1 MLQPVSGQTFDL
13 IVCNPPFILTPSKGF
28 LYRDN
33 DQLLDGLCRQLAR
46 DAPAHLNEGG
56 FYQMFCE
63 WVEIAGQPWEERL
76 SEWVRDNGCDVW
88 ILRQYVEEPSQYA
101 VTRLRETAL
110 KTDAADTAMYDEWL
124 AYYHANQVIAIHG
137 GLIAMRRR
145 SGNNWLSI
153 EEIAG
158 NIQQPFGDLIEQRF
172 ANRDFLITQA
182 DDGLLLQSR
191 IRLHPETRLQQ
202 EKHWEN
208 GDWQVRSLR
217 LSLAR
222 DLTQTVGIDDQIAEF
237 IAQLDGAH
245 TLQELIDAIIR
256 KVQADPQQVT
266 GECLRSVR
274 FLLERGLLLA

>member
-1 MLQPVSGQTFDL
+1 
-13 IVCNPPFILTPSKGF
+13 
-28 LYRDN
+28 
-33 DQLLDGLCRQLAR
+33 
-46 DAPAHLNEGG
+46 
-56 FYQMFCE
+56 
-63 WVEIAGQPWEERL
+63 
-76 SEWVRDNGCDVW
+76 
-88 ILRQYVEEPSQYA
+88 
-101 VTRLRETAL
+101 
-110 KTDAADTAMYDEWL
+110 MYDEWL
-124 AYYHANQVIAIHG
+124 AYYHANQVTAIHG

-145 SGNNWLSI
+145 TGSNWLSI

-158 NIQQPFGDLIEQRF
+158 NIQQPFGDLIGQRF
-172 ANRDFLITQA
+172 ANRDFLITHA
-182 DDGLLLQSR
+182 DDALLLQSK

-245 TLQELIDAIIR
+245 TLQELIDAIIQ